1 MRPLSCIPEQ
11 DVAVLRPRLIES
23 HDPQVVD
30 RGHDVRMRLGVV
42 QGRGAAGE
50 GRGAPEPAV
59 GGAEV
64 ADGVAAGVSGGG
76 VGDEHVFF
84 CGCYVFLFVVLVW
97 WCC

>member
-1 MRPLSCIPEQ
+1 MAI
-11 DVAVLRPRLIES
+11 LRPRLVES

-50 GRGAPEPAV
+50 GRGTPEPAV
-59 GGAEV
+59 RGAEV
-64 ADGVAAGVSGGG
+64 ADGVAAGVPGGG

-84 CGCYVFLFVVLVW
+84 CGGYVFLVGVLVW
-97 WCC
+97 WCCVECWV

>member
-1 MRPLSCIPEQ
+1 MRSLSRIPEQ
-11 DVAVLRPRLIES
+11 HVAILRPRLVKS
-23 HDPQVVD
+23 HDPQIVD

-50 GRGAPEPAV
+50 GRGTPEPAV
-59 GGAEV
+59 RGAEV

-76 VGDEHVFF
+76 VGDEHVLF
-84 CGCYVFLFVVLVW
+84 CGGYVFLFGMLVW